1 MTIPAGDRRDPVGVI
16 NILAMASERGVDTAR
31 LAATAAIDP
40 SGLDAPGAHVLAWQE
55 LAMIEA
61 LVAAL
66 PGLDP
71 AAAGLEAG
79 LRYRVS
85 AFGLFGWA
93 MLTRPTLGDA
103 LSLWGRLPTLGLSF
117 SAITVSMTPAA
128 LDFTLDDRPLHAL
141 APPVHRF
148 LVARGL
154 VSTAVLVADLLGE
167 AVRPDMARSALT
179 LPRDPNLQDRFM
191 AVLGPAL
198 IFDDNATAR
207 PAHRLRYSGDLPPRA
222 LPLAH
227 PAATRAAERAFLAE
241 AAHRGAAGPVAALK
255 VLLRDVTD
263 GLPPADLGTA
273 ARRLA
278 LSERSLRRRLAEAGT
293 GFRQERDAALAERA
307 RRLLILDGLTVD
319 ATAARLGYADAAA
332 FSRAFRRW
340 TGDAPGRF
348 ARAQP
353 RRSTT
358 TASSTT

>member
-1 MTIPAGDRRDPVGVI
+1 
-16 NILAMASERGVDTAR
+16 
-31 LAATAAIDP
+31 
-40 SGLDAPGAHVLAWQE
+40 
-55 LAMIEA
+55 MIEA

-66 PGLDP
+66 PELDP

-117 SAITVSMTPAA
+117 SAITVGMTPAA
-128 LDFTLDDRPLHAL
+128 LDFTLDDRPLQAL
-141 APPVHRF
+141 APPVLRF

-154 VSTAVLVADLLGE
+154 ISTAVLVTDLLGE
-167 AVRPDMARSALT
+167 AVRPAMARTALA
-179 LPRDPNLQDRFM
+179 LPHDPELRDRFG
-191 AVLGPAL
+191 AILGPAL
-198 IFDDNATAR
+198 VFGDRAAAHA
-207 PAHRLRYSGDLPPRA
+207 PHRLRYPATLPPRA

-227 PAATRAAERAFLAE
+227 PAATRAAERAFLAD
-241 AAHRGAAGPVAALK
+241 AAHRGAAGPVAALR
-255 VLLRDVTD
+255 VLLRDMND
-263 GLPPADLGTA
+263 G
-273 ARRLA
+273 
-278 LSERSLRRRLAEAGT
+278 
-293 GFRQERDAALAERA
+293 
-307 RRLLILDGLTVD
+307 LLILDGLTVD

-353 RRSTT
+353 RLSTT